1 VRGRETLHIRLANN
15 LTACSGVG
23 KTQFLLTLLLSA
35 QLPPPQGLSR
45 STIYMSTE
53 AQLSTKRLNQIL
65 LNHRRLYNL
74 PSSTRPSLDK
84 VRSIPIQDL
93 ESQEHI
99 LEYQVPIMVQRYNV
113 GLVVVDSVAANY
125 RAEHG
130 SSVLK
135 DLANRAAQLAKLGR
149 ILRRLAITEN
159 LAVVVANQVS
169 DRFEPIGEKVNL
181 HALSSSPSI
190 PSSQASQ
197 AQNALNG
204 TNHKDQSRTEI
215 MSLDYQQRFFTG
227 WGDNPRA
234 NTGGLKTPA
243 LGLGWTNQIA
253 ARIVL
258 KMDGNRVI
266 NQTPGAA
273 EDYMGGNLWGD
284 RKKRR
289 FLTLAFAPW
298 VVGTLTPVEF
308 EIRKEGLVSI
318 ESDGRDHQEYE
329 L

>member
-1 VRGRETLHIRLANN
+1 MGLVNN
-15 LTACSGVG
+15 LTAYSGVG

-35 QLPPPQGLSR
+35 QLPPPRGLSR

-65 LNHRRLYNL
+65 LNHQRLCNL
-74 PSSTRPSLDK
+74 SSSTRPSLGK
-84 VRSIPIQDL
+84 VHSIPIQDL

-135 DLANRAAQLAKLGR
+135 DLANRATQLAKLGR

-169 DRFEPIGEKVNL
+169 DRFEPVGETANL
-181 HALSSSPSI
+181 SALSSSSSI

-197 AQNALNG
+197 AQNTLNG
-204 TNHKDQSRTEI
+204 INRTGRSRTEI

-227 WGDNPRA
+227 WGDDLRA
-234 NTGGLKTPA
+234 NAGGLKTPA

-258 KMDGNRVI
+258 KVDGNRAV
-266 NQTPGAA
+266 NQTPGGA
-273 EDYMGGNLWGD
+273 EGYLGGNLWGD

-289 FLTLAFAPW
+289 FLSLVFAPW
-298 VVGTLTPVEF
+298 VVGTITPVEF

-318 ESDGRDHQEYE
+318 ESDRRDHEEHE